1 MNLSLGFVYKTT
13 FSLFQELDKEF
24 GDDPE
29 ETEIPDFDADRFS
42 TKSPE
47 LQTRTP
53 SPDDP
58 DEHYEMDIDY
68 QDGNSNDKAETLR
81 IDKTIKGKIYIYPIL
96 NGQRLKK
103 VSRIPSLFI
112 DNAHKSQYKS
122 NTYFGSRSQ
131 FQTI

>member
-1 MNLSLGFVYKTT
+1 MQDNFFHYFYKNCHHIEHVLVIGICLQDN
-13 FSLFQELDKEF
+13 LFQELDKEF

-29 ETEIPDFDADRFS
+29 ETEIPDFDTDRFS

-81 IDKTIKGKIYIYPIL
+81 IDKTNKGKIYIAYL
-96 NGQRLKK
+96 E
-103 VSRIPSLFI
+103 
-112 DNAHKSQYKS
+112 
-122 NTYFGSRSQ
+122 
-131 FQTI
+131 

>member
-1 MNLSLGFVYKTT
+1 MNMYLSLGFLYTRQP

-81 IDKTIKGKIYIYPIL
+81 IDKTTKGKIYATYLSRMAVKENRVPSIFIL
-96 NGQRLKK
+96 K
-103 VSRIPSLFI
+103 
-112 DNAHKSQYKS
+112 
-122 NTYFGSRSQ
+122 
-131 FQTI
+131 

>member
-1 MNLSLGFVYKTT
+1 MIKEQVCTCHWDLFTRQPFHN
-13 FSLFQELDKEF
+13 FQELDKEF

-81 IDKTIKGKIYIYPIL
+81 IDKTNKGKIYI
-96 NGQRLKK
+96 
-103 VSRIPSLFI
+103 
-112 DNAHKSQYKS
+112 
-122 NTYFGSRSQ
+122 TYLEWQ
-131 FQTI
+131 

>member
-1 MNLSLGFVYKTT
+1 MHIVSIVSSVSARKLKCPSSARNLHTSARAEKFQLELITKDNL

-29 ETEIPDFDADRFS
+29 ETEIPDFDTDRFS

-81 IDKTIKGKIYIYPIL
+81 IDKTNKGKIYI
-96 NGQRLKK
+96 
-103 VSRIPSLFI
+103 
-112 DNAHKSQYKS
+112 A
-122 NTYFGSRSQ
+122 
-131 FQTI
+131 

>member
-1 MNLSLGFVYKTT
+1 MYLSLGFVYLYQTT
-13 FSLFQELDKEF
+13 FFSSFQELDKEF

-29 ETEIPDFDADRFS
+29 ETEIPDFDTDRFS

-81 IDKTIKGKIYIYPIL
+81 IDKTNKGKIYIAYL
-96 NGQRLKK
+96 EWQVKK
-103 VSRIPSLFI
+103 IEF
-112 DNAHKSQYKS
+112 H
-122 NTYFGSRSQ
+122 
-131 FQTI
+131 